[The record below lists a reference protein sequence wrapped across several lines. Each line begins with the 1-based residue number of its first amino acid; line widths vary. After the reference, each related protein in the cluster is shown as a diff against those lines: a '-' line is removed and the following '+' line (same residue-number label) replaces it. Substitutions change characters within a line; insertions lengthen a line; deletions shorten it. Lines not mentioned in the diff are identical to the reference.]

1 MKICYIAEAINIH
14 TQRWVKYFADRGHEI
29 HLVSPTPLGDGDI
42 GKAELHVLKR
52 LPPQIRIISPP
63 INLPL
68 SIIQISR
75 LIRRIKPDI
84 LHAHYITSCGFWGG
98 LSRFHPFVLSAWGS
112 DVLVDPNRSR
122 ISRYFVQ
129 FALKRAD
136 LITTMGENLIEEIIK
151 LGADPDKIHFVV
163 NGVDTKKF
171 NPQKKRLK
179 EEHKIVDFPV
189 VISVRWLH
197 PIYDVET
204 LIKSVPIVLE
214 QIPGVKFIIAGE
226 GAQKNYLRDI
236 AKSLGVLDSTS
247 FIGRI
252 PHDQLPNYLAAADV
266 YVSTSLSDGAS
277 VSLLEAMACGLAPV
291 VTDVGDVGKWI
302 KDGQNG
308 FVIPV
313 KSPDLLAE
321 KIICLLRNEELRDK
335 MAKPNRQL
343 VEERAEYEKE
353 MEKMEK
359 LYEEVIAGCSGTS
372 NRGQ

>member
-29 HLVSPTPLGDGDI
+29 HLISAMPLGDGDI
-42 GKAELHVLKR
+42 GNARLYVLKR

-84 LHAHYITSCGFWGG
+84 LHVHYITEYGFWGG

-122 ISRYFVQ
+122 IYRYFVQ

-136 LITTMGENLIEEIIK
+136 LITTAGENAIEEMIK

-163 NGVDTKKF
+163 HGVDTRKF
-171 NPQKKRLK
+171 SPQNKRLK
-179 EEHKIVDFPV
+179 EEHKIFNSPV
-189 VISVRWLH
+189 VISVRHLA

-204 LIKSVPIVLE
+204 LIRSVPLVLE
-214 QIPGVKFIIAGE
+214 QVPEVKFIIASDGV
-226 GAQKNYLRDI
+226 QRDYLKDLAR
-236 AKSLGVLDSTS
+236 SSGVLDSTS

-252 PHDQLPNYLAAADV
+252 PHTELPQYLASADV
-266 YVSTSLSDGAS
+266 YVSTSLSDTIS
-277 VSLLEAMACGLAPV
+277 VSILEAMACGLAPV
-291 VTDVGDVGKWI
+291 VTDIGDVRKWI
-302 KDGQNG
+302 EDGENG
-308 FVIPV
+308 FIIPT
-313 KSPDLLAE
+313 KRPDLLAE

-335 MAKPNRQL
+335 MGKANRQL

-353 MEKMEK
+353 MAKMGK
-359 LYEEVIAGCSGTS
+359 LYEELVRR
-372 NRGQ
+372 NRR